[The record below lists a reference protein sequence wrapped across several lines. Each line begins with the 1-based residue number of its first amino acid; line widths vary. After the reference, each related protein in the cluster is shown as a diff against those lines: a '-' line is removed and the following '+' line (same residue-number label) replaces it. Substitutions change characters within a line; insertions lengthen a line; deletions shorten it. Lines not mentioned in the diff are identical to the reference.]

1 MEQGHWETAETLRAS
16 SVTPR
21 VGDGRLARGR
31 WAVAAA
37 TVRHMFAL
45 SLPTGSWAVFVGTFF
60 LGESVILASAALAA
74 QGSWSVWAVAGWA
87 FAGTVLSDA
96 VWFSAAGRGVRGLR
110 GDPGRAERLDRHVA
124 RLDRWTGQRP
134 HRALLFVKF
143 VYGTRILSISYLSVR
158 GVPLRRF
165 VTFDAAGTLIWLAVI
180 VPLGYLGGRGL
191 SGMGV
196 DLAGLERGLVGLIAV
211 GVLARAVVLWWRRR

>member
-1 MEQGHWETAETLRAS
+1 MIA
-16 SVTPR
+16 
-21 VGDGRLARGR
+21 LA
-31 WAVAAA
+31 
-37 TVRHMFAL
+37 
-45 SLPTGSWAVFVGTFF
+45 LPTGSWTVFVGTFF

-96 VWFSAAGRGVRGLR
+96 VWFSVAARGLR
-110 GDPGRAERLDRHVA
+110 GLRRDPRRAERLDRHAA

-143 VYGTRILSISYLSVR
+143 VYGTRILSISYLSLR
-158 GVPLRRF
+158 GVPRQRF
-165 VTFDAAGTLIWLAVI
+165 VTFDAVGTLVWLAVI

-191 SGMGV
+191 SVVGV
-196 DLAGLERGLVGLIAV
+196 DLAGLERGLLGLVAV
-211 GVLARAVVLWWRRR
+211 GALARAVVLWWRRR